1 MNLLLTDHLTC
12 PKCLGGGLILLAD
25 RVEARRVYTGQL
37 GCPSCQARYRVVDGV
52 AEFDVVGAADHHPAP
67 DGARLA
73 ALLGVA
79 DGPAML
85 LLVGPYEGAAAEIAA
100 LLDDVEIVVATQSA
114 VVMNDVARVSV
125 LRVGKRIPL
134 RDGSMR
140 GVVITG
146 ADADMI
152 AEAVRVVGLAA
163 RVVLIHATPEA
174 EAALRAQNVQV
185 VAQQDDTLVSVRH
198 S

>member
-1 MNLLLTDHLTC
+1 
-12 PKCLGGGLILLAD
+12 
-25 RVEARRVYTGQL
+25 
-37 GCPSCQARYRVVDGV
+37 
-52 AEFDVVGAADHHPAP
+52 
-67 DGARLA
+67 
-73 ALLGVA
+73 
-79 DGPAML
+79 
-85 LLVGPYEGAAAEIAA
+85 
-100 LLDDVEIVVATQSA
+100 
-114 VVMNDVARVSV
+114 